1 MPYGTIVFRIVSESF
16 LILRQ
21 IIQHL
26 GSGRTELLDVPAPG
40 PRRGCLLVRATRSL
54 VSLGTERMLV
64 EFGRGNWLS
73 KARQQPEKFRAVL
86 SKIRSE
92 GFLATV
98 AAVRSKL
105 AQPIPLGYCHV
116 GQVLDAGDVLGF
128 SVGDRVVSNS
138 PHAEVV
144 SASPAFAARIPAS
157 VSDEH
162 AIFTPLAAVALQG
175 LRLLDAKPGETVV
188 VMGLGLIGQL
198 AVRLV
203 RARGVAVV
211 GIDPDEAKRADAKQ
225 AGAQVPELG
234 TPLSTL
240 LPSGGVVGVLI
251 TASTASD
258 EPVNQA
264 ARLCRRRGRVVLVG
278 VTGLTLNR
286 ADFYENEVT
295 FQVSRSYGSADA
307 ADPSSAR
314 ANFDEV
320 LALMASGAL
329 DVAPLLTSRHPFAEA
344 LQIYDD
350 LRRPGAYG
358 LLIEYSVPNES
369 LARTLPG
376 ADWDSR
382 TTGGIGVIGCGNFA
396 SRVLVPELRRQGA
409 SPAVFASA
417 NGLSAKLLGGSA
429 ATATTD
435 VIAVLEDPKVETV
448 FIATRHD
455 EHGELVRAALRA
467 GKNVWVEKPLALTE
481 ADLDATMAVARSSS
495 GLLAVGFNRRHA
507 FLAIRL
513 RASLAAYP
521 GRRHFTLE
529 INAGRLPVDHWS
541 LDVKQ
546 GGGRIVGEACHFVD
560 LLRFLAGSAIIS
572 ARALSRDVDGQDGG
586 AFELGFANGDVA
598 WLRYHTDLP
607 SHLPKERIEVAGE
620 GWSAVIDNWK
630 SLRSVHLPVASAWPA
645 WLGGPARGKGHAEAL
660 DAFLSAVRA
669 AGPASVS
676 LDEIEEVSRWSIR
689 MQGMLRS

>member
-1 MPYGTIVFRIVSESF
+1 M
-16 LILRQ
+16 RQ
-21 IIQHL
+21 IVQHL

-40 PRRGCLLVRATRSL
+40 PRRGRLLVRATRSL

-64 EFGRGNWLS
+64 EFGRGGWLS

-86 SKIRSE
+86 AKIRSE
-92 GFLATV
+92 GFFATLN
-98 AAVRSKL
+98 AVRSKL

-116 GQVLDAGDVLGF
+116 GQVVDAGEVHGF
-128 SVGDRVVSNS
+128 AAGDRVVSNS

-144 SASPAFAARIPAS
+144 SAAPAFSARLPDG

-162 AIFTPLAAVALQG
+162 AAFTPLAAVALQG
-175 LRLLDAKPGETVV
+175 LRLVDARPGETVV

-198 AVRLV
+198 AVRLL
-203 RARGVAVV
+203 RARGVTVV
-211 GIDPDEAKRADAKQ
+211 GVDPDEAKRADAKQ
-225 AGAQVPELG
+225 AGALVPELG
-234 TPLSTL
+234 APLATL
-240 LPSGGVVGVLI
+240 LPGGAAGVLI
-251 TASTASD
+251 TASTPSD

-307 ADPSSAR
+307 SDPSSAR

-320 LALMASGAL
+320 LGLMASGEL
-329 DVAPLLTSRHPFAEA
+329 DVAPLLTSRHPFTDAPK
-344 LQIYDD
+344 IYDD

-369 LARTLPG
+369 LVRTLPG
-376 ADWDSR
+376 GDGDSR
-382 TTGGIGVIGCGNFA
+382 TAGGIGIIGCGNFA
-396 SRVLVPELRRQGA
+396 SRVLVPELRRQGT
-409 SPAVFASA
+409 SPSVFASA
-417 NGLSAKLLGGSA
+417 NGLTAKLLAGSA

-435 VIAVLEDPKVETV
+435 MTALLDDPKVSTV
-448 FIATRHD
+448 FIATRHA

-495 GLLAVGFNRRHA
+495 GILAVGFNRRFA
-507 FLAIRL
+507 PLAVHL
-513 RASLAAYP
+513 RAVLAASQDSYSA
-521 GRRHFTLE
+521 GIV
-529 INAGRLPVDHWS
+529 INAGRLPSDHWT
-541 LDVKQ
+541 LDPRQ
-546 GGGRIVGEACHFVD
+546 GGGRIVGEACHSVD
-560 LLRFLAGSAIIS
+560 LLRYVMGCPIAEV
-572 ARALSRDVDGQDGG
+572 RPLSRDTDGQDGG
-586 AFELGFANGDVA
+586 FFSLTFVNGRQAFLNY
-598 WLRYHTDLP
+598 RTDLP
-607 SHLPKERIEVAGE
+607 AEHPKEKVMANGNG
-620 GWSAVIDNWK
+620 GWSVELDNWR
-630 SLRSVHLPVASAWPA
+630 SLRSPGSLYPDLHKSLPGAFAWPA

-660 DAFLSAVRA
+660 AAFLSAVRTG
-669 AGPASVS
+669 GPAPVS

>member
-1 MPYGTIVFRIVSESF
+1 M
-16 LILRQ
+16 RQ

-26 GSGRTELLDVPAPG
+26 GSGRTKLLDVPAPG
-40 PRRGCLLVRATRSL
+40 PRRGRLLVRATRSL

-64 EFGRGNWLS
+64 EFGRGGWLS
-73 KARQQPEKFRAVL
+73 KARQQPEKFRAVIA
-86 SKIRSE
+86 KVRSE
-92 GFLATV
+92 GFFATV
-98 AAVRSKL
+98 SAVRSKL

-116 GQVLDAGDVLGF
+116 GQVLDTGEVSGF
-128 SVGDRVVSNS
+128 AAGDRVVSNS

-144 SASPAFAARIPAS
+144 SADPAFAARIPDG

-162 AIFTPLAAVALQG
+162 AAFTPLAAVALQG
-175 LRLLDAKPGETVV
+175 LRLVDARPGDTVV

-198 AVRLV
+198 AVRLL
-203 RARGVAVV
+203 RARGVTVV
-211 GIDPDEAKRADAKQ
+211 GIDPDEAKRVDAKQ
-225 AGAQVPELG
+225 AGAMVPELG
-234 TPLSTL
+234 TPLTTL
-240 LPSGGVVGVLI
+240 LPGGAAGVLI
-251 TASTASD
+251 TASTSSD

-307 ADPSSAR
+307 SDPSSAR

-329 DVAPLLTSRHPFAEA
+329 DVALLLTSTHSFTDAPK
-344 LQIYDD
+344 IYDD

-358 LLIEYSVPNES
+358 LLIEYAVPNES
-369 LARTLPG
+369 LTRTLPG
-376 ADWDSR
+376 GDWDSR
-382 TTGGIGVIGCGNFA
+382 TTGGIGIIGCGNFA

-409 SPAVFASA
+409 SPSAFASA
-417 NGLSAKLLGGSA
+417 NGLSAKLLAGSA

-435 VIAVLEDPKVETV
+435 TAALLDHPGLTTV
-448 FIATRHD
+448 FIATRHA

-495 GLLAVGFNRRHA
+495 GHLAVGFNRRFA
-507 FLAIRL
+507 PLAVRL
-513 RASLAAYP
+513 RAALAAQSGP
-521 GRRHFTLE
+521 RRFTVE
-529 INAGRLPVDHWS
+529 INAGRLPASHWT
-541 LDVKQ
+541 LDPRQ

-560 LLRFLAGSAIIS
+560 LLRFLSGSAIAT
-572 ARALSRDVDGQDGG
+572 ARALSRDGDGQDGG
-586 AFELGFANGDVA
+586 CFEMKFANGDIA
-598 WLRYHTDLP
+598 ALNYRTDLP
-607 SHLPKERIEVAGE
+607 AHLPKERIEVAGE
-620 GWSAVIDNWK
+620 GWSAEIDNWK
-630 SLRSVHLPVASAWPA
+630 SLSSQNLPGASALPT

-660 DAFLSAVRA
+660 AAFLARST
-669 AGPASVS
+669 PVS
-676 LDEIEEVSRWSIR
+676 IDEIEEVSRWSIR
-689 MQGMLRS
+689 MQGMVRS

>member
-1 MPYGTIVFRIVSESF
+1 M
-16 LILRQ
+16 RQ
-21 IIQHL
+21 IVQHL
-26 GSGRTELLDVPAPG
+26 GSGRTELLAVPAPG
-40 PRRGCLLVRATRSL
+40 PRRGRVLVRATRSL

-64 EFGRGNWLS
+64 EFGRGSWLS

-86 SKIRSE
+86 AKARSE
-92 GFLATV
+92 GIFATL

-105 AQPIPLGYCHV
+105 ARPIPLGYCHV
-116 GQVLDAGDVLGF
+116 GQVLDAGGVPGF
-128 SVGDRVVSNS
+128 APGDRVVSGS

-144 SASPAFAARIPAS
+144 SADPAFAARVPDA
-157 VSDEH
+157 VSD
-162 AIFTPLAAVALQG
+162 AQAAFTPLAAVALQG
-175 LRLLDAKPGETVV
+175 LRLVDARPGETVV

-198 AVRLV
+198 AVRLL
-203 RARGVAVV
+203 RARGVTVV
-211 GIDPDEAKRADAKQ
+211 GVDPDHRKRADAKA
-225 AGAQVPELG
+225 AGASVPEPG
-234 TPLSTL
+234 RPLAAL
-240 LPSGGVVGVLI
+240 LPAGAAGVLI
-251 TASTASD
+251 TASTSSD
-258 EPVNQA
+258 EPVNEA
-264 ARLCRRRGRVVLVG
+264 ARLCRRRGRVVLIG
-278 VTGLTLNR
+278 VIGLSLNR
-286 ADFYENEVT
+286 ADFYQNEVS
-295 FQVSRSYGSADA
+295 FQVSRSYGSADP

-314 ANFDEV
+314 ANFEEV
-320 LALMASGAL
+320 LALMSSGAL
-329 DVAPLLTSRHPFAEA
+329 DIAPLLTSTHSFADA
-344 LQIYDD
+344 PKIYDD

-358 LLIEYSVPNES
+358 LLIAYASPDEA

-376 ADWDSR
+376 GDRDSL
-382 TTGGIGVIGCGNFA
+382 TPGGIGVIGCGNFA

-409 SPAVFASA
+409 SPSAFVSA
-417 NGLSAKLLGGSA
+417 NGLSAKLLAGAA

-435 VIAVLEDPKVETV
+435 ATVVLDDPKVSTV
-448 FIATRHD
+448 LIATRHD
-455 EHGELVRAALRA
+455 DHGELVRAALRA

-507 FLAIRL
+507 FLATRL

-529 INAGRLPVDHWS
+529 INAGRLPADHWS
-541 LDVKQ
+541 LDPKQ

-560 LLRFLAGSAIIS
+560 LLRFLAGGAIIS

-586 AFELGFANGDVA
+586 VFELSFANGDVA
-598 WLRYHTDLP
+598 WLRYRTDLP

-660 DAFLSAVRA
+660 EAFLSAVGA
-669 AGPASVS
+669 AGPAPVS

-689 MQGMLRS
+689 MQGMNAQ